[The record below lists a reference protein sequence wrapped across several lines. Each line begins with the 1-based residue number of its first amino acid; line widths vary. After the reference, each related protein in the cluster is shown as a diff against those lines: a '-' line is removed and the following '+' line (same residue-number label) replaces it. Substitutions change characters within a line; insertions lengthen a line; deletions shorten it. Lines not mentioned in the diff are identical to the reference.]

1 MKKVIALIAM
11 CVFILMGCADKES
24 SSQKSSSTAPP
35 PKGSKQL
42 EQIQILDDKVSVLIP
57 KGFEI
62 MSEEMAAT
70 KYPGENRPTLIYT
83 DEDGSIN
90 VAFNHL
96 PTPISEDELDKFVA
110 AMKKQFEKVHPSA
123 TWYDDGVTTI
133 NNKSVG
139 YLELLTPAVDTNVY
153 NLMFMTEV
161 DGRILLGTFNCT
173 EEQMAEWRLSAKE
186 IMHSLQE
193 K

>member
-1 MKKVIALIAM
+1 MKKVIALIVM
-11 CVFILMGCADKES
+11 CVFVLLGCAEKETS
-24 SSQKSSSTAPP
+24 APSTPP
-35 PKGSKQL
+35 PKGNKQL
-42 EQIQILDDKVSVLIP
+42 EQKQILDNKVSVLVP

-70 KYPGENRPTLIYT
+70 KYPGGNRPTLIFT
-83 DEDGSIN
+83 DEDASIN

-96 PTPISEDELDKFVA
+96 PTPISEEELEKFVA
-110 AMKKQFEKVHPSA
+110 ATKKQFEQLHPTA
-123 TWYDDGVTTI
+123 TWYGDGVTTI
-133 NNKSVG
+133 NNKTVG
-139 YLELLTPAVDTNVY
+139 YVELLTPAIDTNVY

-173 EEQMAEWRLSAKE
+173 EEQMEEWRLSAKE
-186 IMHSLQE
+186 IMHSLQV

>member
-11 CVFILMGCADKES
+11 CVFVLIGCAEKEPS
-24 SSQKSSSTAPP
+24 AQTSPP

-42 EQIQILDDKVSVLIP
+42 EQRQILDNKVNVLVP
-57 KGFEI
+57 TGFEI

-70 KYPGENRPTLIYT
+70 KYPGENRPTLIFS
-83 DEDGSIN
+83 DEDASIN

-96 PTPISEDELDKFVA
+96 PTSIKEDELDEFIA
-110 AMKKQFEKVHPSA
+110 ATKKQFEQIHPNA

-133 NNKSVG
+133 NNKTVG

-153 NLMFMTEV
+153 NLMFVTEL

-173 EEQMAEWRLSAKE
+173 EEQMKEWQLSAKE
-186 IMHSLQE
+186 IMHSLQV